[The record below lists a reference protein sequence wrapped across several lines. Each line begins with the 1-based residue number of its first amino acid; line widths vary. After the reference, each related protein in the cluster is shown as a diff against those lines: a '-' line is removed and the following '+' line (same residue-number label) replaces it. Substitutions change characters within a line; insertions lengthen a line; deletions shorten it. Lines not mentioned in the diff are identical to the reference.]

1 MVEQLDQQLFLFL
14 NSLHSTFWDQVMV
27 VISERVTWIP
37 LYMAILVALWYR
49 YRNKFWI
56 IVLAIALAM
65 GASDQVSVLIKKAVK
80 RPRPCHE
87 ITLEGEVYTVNGRCG
102 GAYGFVSS
110 HATNSFSVALL
121 TLLLLKKR
129 WLTISMILWALVV
142 GYSRIYLGVH
152 YPGDVICG
160 SLLGTLT
167 GWGGYE
173 LFTLIDKKY
182 PGRQQYFSSSGI
194 NK

>member
-14 NSLHSTFWDQVMV
+14 NSLNSTFWDQVMF
-27 VISERVTWIP
+27 VISARVTWIP
-37 LYMAILVALWYR
+37 LYLAILVALWYR
-49 YRNKFWI
+49 YRKRFWI
-56 IVLAIALAM
+56 LILAIALTM
-65 GASDQVSVLIKKAVK
+65 GASDRISVLIKNMVK

-87 ITLEGEVYTVNGRCG
+87 AALEGRVHTVNGKCG
-102 GAYGFVSS
+102 GAYSFVSS

-121 TLLLLKKR
+121 TLLLLRKG
-129 WLTISMILWALVV
+129 WLTISMIIWALIV

-152 YPGDVICG
+152 YPGDVVFG

-173 LFTLIDKKY
+173 LFTFIDRKY
-182 PGRQQYFSSSGI
+182 LGRQKEFPS
-194 NK
+194 